1 MNKTEKVKLHL
12 IEKGSITPI
21 EAYEEY
27 GSMRLS
33 DIIYRLR
40 NKGMNIIT
48 EKIEFIDRYGDK
60 SYYAKYILEDNN
72 AN

>member
-40 NKGMNIIT
+40 KTLLIKT
-48 EKIEFIDRYGDK
+48 EKIIFTDRYGDK
-60 SYYAKYILEDNN
+60 SYYAKYILEDKNVN
-72 AN
+72 

>member
-40 NKGMNIIT
+40 RILPIKT
-48 EKIEFIDRYGDK
+48 EKIIFTDRYGDK